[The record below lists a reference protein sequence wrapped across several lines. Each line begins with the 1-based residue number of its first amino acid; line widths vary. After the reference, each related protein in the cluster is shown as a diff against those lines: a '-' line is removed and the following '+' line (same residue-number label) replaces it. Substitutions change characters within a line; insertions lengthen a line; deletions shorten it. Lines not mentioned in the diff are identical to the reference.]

1 MFSLS
6 LGLAEPSLHVSL
18 FYRVCL
24 YDSLLSIF
32 TVFFLSLAFV
42 SLRSLENICSCPT
55 LLHSAVAFKPLV
67 LKCVCVS
74 AWPVVVLPPPPPPL
88 LFLRLMCLS
97 LPGSDSAEA
106 SGRLFVT
113 L

>member
-1 MFSLS
+1 MLRVFIISYRLLAFSL
-6 LGLAEPSLHVSL
+6 A
-18 FYRVCL
+18 
-24 YDSLLSIF
+24 
-32 TVFFLSLAFV
+32 
-42 SLRSLENICSCPT
+42 SLRSVQNVFSSPA
-55 LLHSAVAFKPLV
+55 LLPRAAACKLLV

-74 AWPVVVLPPPPPPL
+74 ARPVVVLPPPPPPL

-97 LPGSDSAEA
+97 LLGSDSAEP